1 MVWENKQKKKEV
13 VGTANAARVSRGS
26 EADVWEGLMQTTPKR
41 NSEEHITVTIV
52 LYFTI
57 SGGVPSEADVVA
69 AIDDMEKLYNSCTEK
84 GNLADD
90 TFDFMKGEL
99 TVKDV
104 VDIQTKIKFQPPSV
118 GVTNHNVFP
127 G

>member
-1 MVWENKQKKKEV
+1 
-13 VGTANAARVSRGS
+13 
-26 EADVWEGLMQTTPKR
+26 MQTTPKR

-104 VDIQTKIKFQPPSV
+104 VDIKTKIKFQPPSV
-118 GVTNHNVFP
+118 GVTNHDVFP
-127 G
+127 GDEEEE

>member
-1 MVWENKQKKKEV
+1 MPLSLLILVSSVMVV
-13 VGTANAARVSRGS
+13 
-26 EADVWEGLMQTTPKR
+26 
-41 NSEEHITVTIV
+41 IV
-52 LYFTI
+52 
-57 SGGVPSEADVVA
+57 DVVD
-69 AIDDMEKLYNSCTEK
+69 AIDDMEKLYNSFTEK